1 MKGILLSAMAWHRVR
16 RPLWYCFCLASLAGL
31 AFAGSQAIAKFDED
45 LNRTLL
51 ERSPTATVEFLD
63 LPEGLL
69 ALAAGDLRGSIAD
82 LLERSWTQPDLCRL
96 IAVRLAEIGWIERID
111 SVQRTNA
118 GRFEISAHYRIPAAL
133 VPTRKNEYVLVDS
146 QGVRL
151 PGLYVYHERW
161 YVIEGIDS
169 TPPKVGGLWNS
180 QDLQAGLTVLAALRS
195 EPYRAQIRGVNV
207 ANFAGRKNAR
217 NTHLEVLTDVLGGKI
232 RWGSAPGYEVEENL
246 PPQKLALL
254 RQNYARTG
262 RADAG
267 HDVID
272 ISTFPD
278 KFHVP
283 G

>member
-1 MKGILLSAMAWHRVR
+1 MAWHKIR
-16 RPLWYCFCLASLAGL
+16 RPLWYGFCLSMVAGL
-31 AFAGSQAIAKFDED
+31 ALAGSQALARFDEH
-45 LNRTLL
+45 LNQTLL
-51 ERSPTATVEFLD
+51 ERNPTPAVEFLD

-69 ALAAGDLRGSIAD
+69 ALAGGDLRGSITD
-82 LLERSWTQPDLCRL
+82 LLERPWTQPDLCRL
-96 IAVRLAEIGWIERID
+96 MAERLATVGWIERVD
-111 SVQRTNA
+111 SIQRTNA
-118 GRFEISAHYRIPAAL
+118 GRFEINAHYRIPAAL
-133 VPTRKNEYVLVDS
+133 VATQKNDYVLVDS

-151 PGLYVYHERW
+151 PGLYVYHDRW
-161 YVIEGIDS
+161 YVLEGVDS
-169 TPPKVGGLWNS
+169 APPKVGELWNTP
-180 QDLQAGLTVLAALRS
+180 DLQAGLTVLTALRT
-195 EPYRAQIRGVNV
+195 EPYRIQIRGVSV

-217 NTHLEVLTDVLGGKI
+217 NSHLEILTEQGGRI

-254 RQNYARTG
+254 RQNYAQTG

-278 KFHVP
+278 RFHVP